1 MVIVNLALLLI
12 KLISDLL
19 LSKLQ
24 FRLGAIELSVAIT
37 DICNLWECVVVLIF
51 DFLQELLV
59 LLNSILLLLNALLF
73 RAENLKLGTLALN
86 LNVPLLVFL
95 SKTGNILVAS
105 AHLLCVLIE
114 EHGIL
119 NKTLL

>member
-24 FRLGAIELSVAIT
+24 FRLSAIELSVAIT
-37 DICNLWECVVVLIF
+37 DIGNLWECVVVLIF

-73 RAENLKLGTLALN
+73 RAENL
-86 LNVPLLVFL
+86 
-95 SKTGNILVAS
+95 
-105 AHLLCVLIE
+105 
-114 EHGIL
+114 
-119 NKTLL
+119 